1 MAILSIAPSF
11 KSNEQTA
18 QISNRSKAALAGG
31 IAAALVHFSCADIDR
46 YKLED
51 AIRNNNQELDEF
63 VKSAPQTETTQKIT
77 DLLKKQKTEM
87 DNFIKKAKSSC
98 IKSMIIFAVTA
109 AAIQL
114 IWPEYFSGKKKE
126 N

>member
-1 MAILSIAPSF
+1 MAISSIAPSF

-63 VKSAPQTETTQKIT
+63 VKSASQTETTQKIT

-87 DNFIKKAKSSC
+87 DNFIKKAKSSQ
-98 IKSMIIFAVTA
+98 IKAIVLISATAVA
-109 AAIQL
+109 LQL
-114 IWPEYFSGKKKE
+114 LLSSYFGGKKE